1 MRLNLKIFLNKVVLA
16 LFCSS
21 FAISPC
27 FAIEDFEQIEQSE
40 QKEESQENS
49 LGEIKLDIPEKH
61 PFKAFFVDNPDDSI
75 VEKILQPKSKYWCLI
90 DEHGYDFE
98 SGPVKNFKIGA
109 YVRMDNEMVVPHDNK
124 FYDRVNFNSV
134 ELTTETLLRDEKTK
148 LNISYNFVRN
158 LDYDNHFFQKFSNL
172 YVDYNFTPNQA
183 VRIGN
188 ARVPVGL
195 EGGLS
200 SSKILLVK
208 RGQMYRNFADARSF
222 GIRNMGKYKYAEYDI
237 GLYDSSRFMN
247 KMFQGSEFAG
257 NLAIKPLA
265 KFDDKYGNLKLG
277 TSIDVGDASHANHYS
292 VYTAYAQYK
301 KDKFYWDFEY
311 AHANGSGGKYI
322 KNTDG
327 QGFFTTVAYKV
338 HPKIE
343 LLGRYDYYKDF
354 SKTNP
359 SQEFTAGINFYNNPH
374 CKLVVN
380 YVYKLAEKTSSDS
393 HKIYIGTRFN
403 TNSLFGD
410 FD

>member
-1 MRLNLKIFLNKVVLA
+1 MSFEFKYLIKRSIFA
-16 LFCSS
+16 IFCS
-21 FAISPC
+21 AIAVSPC
-27 FAIEDFEQIEQSE
+27 FAIEEIE
-40 QKEESQENS
+40 KTEETEKNS
-49 LGEIKLDIPEKH
+49 LGEIQLVVPEKH
-61 PFKAFFVDNPDDSI
+61 SFKKLLFENQDETLAQ
-75 VEKILQPKSKYWCLI
+75 KILEPKSKYWNLV
-90 DEHGYDFE
+90 DESGHEFE

-109 YVRMDNEMVVPHDNK
+109 YVRMDNEMSVKNGD
-124 FYDRVNFNSV
+124 FSDLVNFNSV
-134 ELTTETLLRDEKTK
+134 ELTTETLFRDNKTK
-148 LNISYNFVRN
+148 LNVSYNFVRN

-172 YVDYNFTPNQA
+172 YVDHSFTKNQT

-188 ARVPVGL
+188 ARVPVGI

-200 SSKILLVK
+200 SSKIMLVK
-208 RGQMYRNFADARSF
+208 RGQIYRNFADARSF
-222 GIRNMGKYKYAEYDI
+222 GIRNIGKYKYAEYDI
-237 GLYDSSRFMN
+237 GWYDSSRFMN

-257 NLAIKPLA
+257 NVAVKPLA
-265 KFDDKYGNLKLG
+265 KFDGKYGDLKLG

-311 AHANGSGGKYI
+311 AHANGAGGKYI
-322 KNTDG
+322 DDTNG

-338 HPKIE
+338 TPKIE

-354 SKTNP
+354 SKSNP
-359 SQEFTAGINFYNNPH
+359 SQEFTAGVNFYNNPH
-374 CKLVVN
+374 CKFVLN
-380 YVYKLAEKTSSDS
+380 YAYKLAEKSSSDS

>member
-1 MRLNLKIFLNKVVLA
+1 MSFEFKYLIQRSIFA
-16 LFCSS
+16 IFCS
-21 FAISPC
+21 AIAVSPC
-27 FAIEDFEQIEQSE
+27 FAIEEIE
-40 QKEESQENS
+40 KTEEIEKNS
-49 LGEIKLDIPEKH
+49 LGEIQLVVPEKH
-61 PFKAFFVDNPDDSI
+61 PFKELLFENQDETLAQ
-75 VEKILQPKSKYWCLI
+75 KILQPKSKYWNLV
-90 DEHGYDFE
+90 DESGHEFE
-98 SGPVKNFKIGA
+98 SGLVKNFKIGA
-109 YVRMDNEMVVPHDNK
+109 YVRMDNEMSVKNGD
-124 FYDRVNFNSV
+124 FSDRVNFNSV

-148 LNISYNFVRN
+148 LNVSYNFVRN

-172 YVDYNFTPNQA
+172 YVDHSFTKNQT

-188 ARVPVGL
+188 ARVPVGI

-200 SSKILLVK
+200 SSKIMLIK
-208 RGQMYRNFADARSF
+208 RGQIYRNFADARSF
-222 GIRNMGKYKYAEYDI
+222 GIRNIGKYKYAEYDI
-237 GLYDSSRFMN
+237 GWYDSSRFMN

-257 NLAIKPLA
+257 NVAVKPLA
-265 KFDDKYGNLKLG
+265 KFDGKYGDLKLG

-311 AHANGSGGKYI
+311 AHANGAGGKYI
-322 KNTDG
+322 DDTNG

-338 HPKIE
+338 TPKIE

-354 SKTNP
+354 SKSNP
-359 SQEFTAGINFYNNPH
+359 SQEFTAGVNFYNNPH
-374 CKLVVN
+374 CKFVLN
-380 YVYKLAEKTSSDS
+380 YAYKLAEKSSSDS